1 MSGLRHKCSKPG
13 SSIILRVQIHKSKSE
28 VPSTLHRVLVNGK
41 SASRHDHTLIE
52 QILEVS
58 VVSFSDSFAA
68 MTKQGDMQRHKGY
81 YI

>member
-1 MSGLRHKCSKPG
+1 
-13 SSIILRVQIHKSKSE
+13 
-28 VPSTLHRVLVNGK
+28 VNGK
-41 SASRHDHTLIE
+41 SASKHDHTLIE

-58 VVSFSDSFAA
+58 ATSFSDTFAA